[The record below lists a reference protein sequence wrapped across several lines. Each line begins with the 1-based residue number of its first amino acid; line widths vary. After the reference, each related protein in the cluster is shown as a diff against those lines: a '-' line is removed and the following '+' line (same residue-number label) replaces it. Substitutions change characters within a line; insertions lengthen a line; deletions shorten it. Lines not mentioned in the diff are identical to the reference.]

1 MNRFLFILVLIVVG
15 VGCLG
20 FYLGWFHIGSDS
32 SDGKT
37 HITLTVDKNKI
48 KADENKALD
57 KVHGSGHQGTEPAGS
72 AQPPQNGQ

>member
-37 HITLTVDKNKI
+37 HITLTVDQNKI
-48 KADENKALD
+48 KADENKAL
-57 KVHGSGHQGTEPAGS
+57 HGSGHQATES
-72 AQPPQNGQ
+72 AAPVQPPQNGKS